1 MARGDRKVADAIET
15 AYKMG
20 ALYDAWGET
29 FHYEIWTAAFEKCGL
44 SIDFY
49 NTRERSLDEV
59 FPWDFIDTCLLYTSC
74 RALVLTLLIQ

>member
-1 MARGDRKVADAIET
+1 MADAIET

-59 FPWDFIDTCLLYTSC
+59 FPWDFIDTGRDKGIL
-74 RALVLTLLIQ
+74 